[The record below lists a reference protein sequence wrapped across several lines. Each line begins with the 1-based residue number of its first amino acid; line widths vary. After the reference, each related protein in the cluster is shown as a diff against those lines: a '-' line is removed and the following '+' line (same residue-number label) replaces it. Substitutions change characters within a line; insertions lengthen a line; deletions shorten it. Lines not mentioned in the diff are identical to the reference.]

1 MIYVEVRGT
10 TILVSLSYF
19 AFQSLTKFLG
29 SVNAIVDGMRYRLT
43 SVRRPVEFPYTQN
56 LE

>member
-19 AFQSLTKFLG
+19 AFQSFTRFLG
-29 SVNAIVDGMRYRLT
+29 SVNAIVDDTRPWSYFGTAT
-43 SVRRPVEFPYTQN
+43 SRVSIYSES
-56 LE
+56 